1 MSNFRN
7 GEPWLDTDGNVIHA
21 HGGHMLHHDG
31 WWYWYGENRTENNY
45 VSCYRTKDFKSF
57 EFRGN
62 IITTETPT
70 EGYRVQTDLSLA
82 GKNADGTIHKV
93 NLERPKV
100 LWCERTKK
108 FVLWCHY
115 ENGVDY
121 HDARC
126 AVASSDYPDHG
137 FVYHGSFNPFGDMAR
152 DCTLFMDGEDAYF
165 TAASRD
171 NRDLHVWKLTKD
183 FMSVSKLVNN
193 LFQNE
198 SREAPA
204 FFKKDGRYYL
214 LTSYCTGWAPNQGK
228 WSSSDSI
235 DGEWEINEKF
245 GDGTTFRSQPAFVLE
260 KDGKFIYFADRWG
273 GNGHYNDS
281 TYVVLEIKF
290 REDGS
295 PYIEYS
301 DEAAL

>member
-183 FMSVSKLVNN
+183 LMSVSKLVNN

-245 GDGTTFRSQPAFVLE
+245 GDETTFRSQPAFVLE

>member
-7 GEPWLDTDGNVIHA
+7 GEPWLDTDGKVIHA

-82 GKNADGTIHKV
+82 GKNADGTIYKV

-245 GDGTTFRSQPAFVLE
+245 GDETTFRSQPAFVLE

>member
-31 WWYWYGENRTENNY
+31 WWYWYGENRIGNNY
-45 VSCYRTKDFKSF
+45 VSCYRTKDFTSF

-70 EGYRVQTDLSLA
+70 EGYRVQTDLSLS

-235 DGEWEINEKF
+235 DGDWEINEKF
-245 GDGTTFRSQPAFVLE
+245 GDETTFRSQPAFVLE

>member
-45 VSCYRTKDFKSF
+45 VSCYRTTDFKSF

-245 GDGTTFRSQPAFVLE
+245 GDETTFRSQPAFVLE

>member
-245 GDGTTFRSQPAFVLE
+245 GDETTFRSQPAFVLE

-301 DEAAL
+301 DDAAL

>member
-7 GEPWLDTDGNVIHA
+7 GEPWLDTDGNVILA

-245 GDGTTFRSQPAFVLE
+245 GDETTFRSQPAFVLE

>member
-235 DGEWEINEKF
+235 DGDWEINEKF
-245 GDGTTFRSQPAFVLE
+245 GDETTFRSQPAFVLE

>member
-21 HGGHMLHHDG
+21 HGGHMLHHGG

-171 NRDLHVWKLTKD
+171 NRDMHVWKLTKD

-245 GDGTTFRSQPAFVLE
+245 GDETTFRSQPAFVLE

>member
-1 MSNFRN
+1 MPNFRN

-245 GDGTTFRSQPAFVLE
+245 GDETTFRSQPAFVLE

>member
-204 FFKKDGRYYL
+204 FFKRDGRYYL

-245 GDGTTFRSQPAFVLE
+245 GDETTFRSQPAFVLE

>member
-82 GKNADGTIHKV
+82 GKNADGMIHKV

-152 DCTLFMDGEDAYF
+152 DCTLFMDGGDAYF

-245 GDGTTFRSQPAFVLE
+245 GDETTFRSQPAFVLE

-301 DEAAL
+301 DEVAL

>member
-70 EGYRVQTDLSLA
+70 EGYRVQTDLSLS

-245 GDGTTFRSQPAFVLE
+245 GDETTFRSQPAFVLE

>member
-165 TAASRD
+165 AAASRD
-171 NRDLHVWKLTKD
+171 NRDLHVWKLMKD

-245 GDGTTFRSQPAFVLE
+245 GDETTFRSQPAFVLE

-273 GNGHYNDS
+273 GNGHYHDS
-281 TYVVLEIKF
+281 TYVVLEIKV

>member
-45 VSCYRTKDFKSF
+45 VSCYRTKDFISF

-171 NRDLHVWKLTKD
+171 NRDLRVWKLTKD

-245 GDGTTFRSQPAFVLE
+245 GDETTFRSQPAFVLE

>member
-7 GEPWLDTDGNVIHA
+7 GEPWLDTYGNVIHA

-245 GDGTTFRSQPAFVLE
+245 GDETTFRSQPAFVLE

>member
-57 EFRGN
+57 EFLGN
-62 IITTETPT
+62 IRTTETPT

-165 TAASRD
+165 AAASRD

-245 GDGTTFRSQPAFVLE
+245 GDETTFRSQPAFVLE

>member
-108 FVLWCHY
+108 YVLWCHY

-126 AVASSDYPDHG
+126 AVASSNYPDHG

-245 GDGTTFRSQPAFVLE
+245 GDETTFRSQPAFVLE

>member
-31 WWYWYGENRTENNY
+31 WWYWYGENRIGNNY

-165 TAASRD
+165 AAASRD

-214 LTSYCTGWAPNQGK
+214 LTSHCTGWAPNQGK
-228 WSSSDSI
+228 WSSCGSI

-245 GDGTTFRSQPAFVLE
+245 GDETTFRSQPAFVLE

>member
-198 SREAPA
+198 FREAPA
-204 FFKKDGRYYL
+204 FFRRDGRYYL

-245 GDGTTFRSQPAFVLE
+245 GDETTFRSQPAFVLE

>member
-21 HGGHMLHHDG
+21 HGGHMLHHGG

-82 GKNADGTIHKV
+82 GKNADGAIHKV

-171 NRDLHVWKLTKD
+171 NRDMHVWKLTKD

-245 GDGTTFRSQPAFVLE
+245 GDETTFRSQPAFVLE

>member
-21 HGGHMLHHDG
+21 HGGHMLHHGG

-245 GDGTTFRSQPAFVLE
+245 GDETTFRSQPAFVLE

-290 REDGS
+290 REDGL

>member
-45 VSCYRTKDFKSF
+45 VSCYRTKDFTSF

-245 GDGTTFRSQPAFVLE
+245 GDETTFRSQPAFVLE

>member
-165 TAASRD
+165 AAASRD

-245 GDGTTFRSQPAFVLE
+245 GDETTFRSQPAFVLE

-281 TYVVLEIKF
+281 TYVVLEIKS

>member
-137 FVYHGSFNPFGDMAR
+137 FVYHGSFNPFGNMAR

-165 TAASRD
+165 AAASRD

-245 GDGTTFRSQPAFVLE
+245 GDETTFRSQPAFVLE

>member
-165 TAASRD
+165 AAASRD

-245 GDGTTFRSQPAFVLE
+245 GDETTFRSQPAFVLE

-281 TYVVLEIKF
+281 TYVVLKIKF

>member
-165 TAASRD
+165 AAASRD

-245 GDGTTFRSQPAFVLE
+245 GDETTFRSQPAFVLE

-281 TYVVLEIKF
+281 AYVVLEIKF

>member
-21 HGGHMLHHDG
+21 HGGHMLNHDG

-165 TAASRD
+165 AAASRD

-245 GDGTTFRSQPAFVLE
+245 GDETTFRSQPAFVLE

>member
-62 IITTETPT
+62 IITTKTPT

-82 GKNADGTIHKV
+82 GKNVDGTIHKV

-165 TAASRD
+165 AAASRD

-245 GDGTTFRSQPAFVLE
+245 GDETTFRSQPAFVLE

>member
-70 EGYRVQTDLSLA
+70 EGYRVQTDLSLT

-165 TAASRD
+165 AAASRD

-245 GDGTTFRSQPAFVLE
+245 GDETTFRSQPAFVLE

>member
-245 GDGTTFRSQPAFVLE
+245 GDETTFCSQPAFVLE

>member
-165 TAASRD
+165 AAASRD

-198 SREAPA
+198 LREAPA

-245 GDGTTFRSQPAFVLE
+245 GDETTFRSQPAFVLE

>member
-245 GDGTTFRSQPAFVLE
+245 GDETTFRSQPAFVLE
-260 KDGKFIYFADRWG
+260 KDRKFIYFADRWG

>member
-165 TAASRD
+165 AAASRD

-245 GDGTTFRSQPAFVLE
+245 GDETTFRSQPAFVLE

-273 GNGHYNDS
+273 GNCHYNDA

>member
-7 GEPWLDTDGNVIHA
+7 GEPWLDKDGNVIHA

-31 WWYWYGENRTENNY
+31 WWYWYGENRIGNNY

-165 TAASRD
+165 AAASRD

-245 GDGTTFRSQPAFVLE
+245 GDETTFRSQPAFVLE

>member
-31 WWYWYGENRTENNY
+31 WWYWYGENRIGNNY

-245 GDGTTFRSQPAFVLE
+245 GDETTFRSQPAFVLE

>member
-21 HGGHMLHHDG
+21 HGGHMLHHEG

-70 EGYRVQTDLSLA
+70 EGYRVQTDLSLS

-245 GDGTTFRSQPAFVLE
+245 GDETTFRSQPAFVLE

>member
-31 WWYWYGENRTENNY
+31 WWYWYGENRIGNNY

-82 GKNADGTIHKV
+82 GKNADGMIHKV

-152 DCTLFMDGEDAYF
+152 DCTLFMDGGDAYF
-165 TAASRD
+165 AAASRD

-245 GDGTTFRSQPAFVLE
+245 GDETTFRSQPAFVLE

>member
-108 FVLWCHY
+108 FVLWCHS

-245 GDGTTFRSQPAFVLE
+245 GDETTFRSQPAFVLE

>member
-245 GDGTTFRSQPAFVLE
+245 GDETTFRSQPAFVLE

-301 DEAAL
+301 DEAAI